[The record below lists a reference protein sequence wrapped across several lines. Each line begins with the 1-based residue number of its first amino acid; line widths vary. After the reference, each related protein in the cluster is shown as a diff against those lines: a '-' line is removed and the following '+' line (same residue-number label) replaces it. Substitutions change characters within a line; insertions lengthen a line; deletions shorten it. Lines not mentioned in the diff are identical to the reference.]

1 MKINWGTSI
10 VIAFAS
16 FMLFILFFV
25 FKVQSN
31 SKYDNELVVEEYY
44 KHDANYQQELAKL
57 QNGADLKQKPT
68 FTKTADG
75 IEITFP
81 KAFDTNNKYQV
92 MCPFIDRPTK
102 NLILKYP
109 FQSQVP
115 LYSYLTKGWWAV
127 FGTLPSTG
135 NTITPI
141 IFQKKQSISKC
152 FILPSFSDLL
162 AACIASE
169 CAVPLL

>member
-16 FMLFILFFV
+16 FMLFILYFV
-25 FKVQSN
+25 VKVQSN

-81 KAFDTNNKYQV
+81 KAFDINKISGNVSFYRSSNKKLD
-92 MCPFIDRPTK
+92 FE
-102 NLILKYP
+102 
-109 FQSQVP
+109 VP
-115 LYSYLTKGWWAV
+115 
-127 FGTLPSTG
+127 
-135 NTITPI
+135 I
-141 IFQKKQSISKC
+141 SIS
-152 FILPSFSDLL
+152 SATLL
-162 AACIASE
+162 IPNKRLVGGLWDITINWKYNNTDYISKE
-169 CAVPLL
+169 TIYF

>member
-1 MKINWGTSI
+1 MKINWGTSV

-16 FMLFILFFV
+16 FMLFILYFV
-25 FKVQSN
+25 VKVQSN

-81 KAFDTNNKYQV
+81 KAFDINKISGNVSFYRSSNKKLD
-92 MCPFIDRPTK
+92 FE
-102 NLILKYP
+102 
-109 FQSQVP
+109 VP
-115 LYSYLTKGWWAV
+115 
-127 FGTLPSTG
+127 
-135 NTITPI
+135 I
-141 IFQKKQSISKC
+141 SIS
-152 FILPSFSDLL
+152 SATLL
-162 AACIASE
+162 IPKKRLVGGLWDITINWKYNNTDYISKE
-169 CAVPLL
+169 TIYF

>member
-1 MKINWGTSI
+1 MKINWGTSV

-16 FMLFILFFV
+16 FMLFILYFV
-25 FKVQSN
+25 VKVQSN

-81 KAFDTNNKYQV
+81 KAFDINKISGNVSFYRSSNKKLD
-92 MCPFIDRPTK
+92 FE
-102 NLILKYP
+102 
-109 FQSQVP
+109 VP
-115 LYSYLTKGWWAV
+115 
-127 FGTLPSTG
+127 
-135 NTITPI
+135 I
-141 IFQKKQSISKC
+141 SIS
-152 FILPSFSDLL
+152 SATLL
-162 AACIASE
+162 IPNKRLVGGLWDITINWKYNNTDYISKE
-169 CAVPLL
+169 TIYF